1 MHSLS
6 YKPTPTVTVQPR
18 PQSLPRSVAL
28 CTTLAFSI
36 SAASTALSGDYQKS
50 INLKPATIAG
60 PSTTNTVLLEQH
72 ITVVPPEVSWLE
84 RTITALMSDLT
95 DEELANIPDK
105 FVADIDK
112 NI

>member
-60 PSTTNTVLLEQH
+60 PSTTNTVLLAHDHSADVGPDGRGASQH
-72 ITVVPPEVSWLE
+72 PRQV
-84 RTITALMSDLT
+84 RR
-95 DEELANIPDK
+95 
-105 FVADIDK
+105 
-112 NI
+112 